1 MLRDGDWRMT
11 DGKATTDPL
20 IEEMEKPE
28 NRDHKEAAMR
38 AFVFGD
44 EAALQAA
51 EQDERVGFV

>member
-1 MLRDGDWRMT
+1 MLRDGGWRMT
-11 DGKATTDPL
+11 DGEAATDAL

-28 NRDHKEAAMR
+28 NRDLKEAAMR
-38 AFVFGD
+38 AFIFGD